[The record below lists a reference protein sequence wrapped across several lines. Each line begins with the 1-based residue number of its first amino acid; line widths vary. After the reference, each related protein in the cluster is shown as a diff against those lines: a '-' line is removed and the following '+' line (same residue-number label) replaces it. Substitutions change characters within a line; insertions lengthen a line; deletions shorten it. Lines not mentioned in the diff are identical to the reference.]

1 MSQVVRKLVYMQR
14 YPPSIGATMQPRA
27 YAQVYTAAALSLI
40 KPESLIPSYSLT
52 PSIISGSRGTNISEH
67 EHPRIASPADER
79 YIVLS

>member
-27 YAQVYTAAALSLI
+27 YAQVYTAAALSFI